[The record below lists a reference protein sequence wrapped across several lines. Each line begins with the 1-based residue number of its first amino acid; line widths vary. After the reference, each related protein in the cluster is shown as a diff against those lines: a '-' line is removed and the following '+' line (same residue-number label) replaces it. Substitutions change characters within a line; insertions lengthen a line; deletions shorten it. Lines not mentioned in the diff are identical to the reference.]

1 MTKLS
6 EGIIF
11 LGKRDISVYG
21 KLCVKTSLNIIVF
34 WKFGGK
40 TGMKSDCGRQ

>member
-6 EGIIF
+6 VGIIF
-11 LGKRDISVYG
+11 LGKGDFSVNG
-21 KLCVKTSLNIIVF
+21 KLCVKTSLNILVF